1 MKNLV
6 ISILFLMSSNI
17 LKAQE
22 FKFTGNEPGWLL
34 EVFENSIELSRDYGS
49 LSTTYLISKMK
60 KDEGFWYFEGE
71 VKLNS
76 QIDKVKIIITKEN
89 CKDSMSGEIYPYSIT
104 IIRGFE
110 ILKGCGRK
118 AKE

>member
-1 MKNLV
+1 MLR
-6 ISILFLMSSNI
+6 S
-17 LKAQE
+17 QE

-34 EVFENSIELSRDYGS
+34 EVFENTIEFSRDYGK
-49 LSTTYLISKMK
+49 LSTTYIISKTK

-76 QIDKVKIIITKEN
+76 QTDRIKIIIVKEN
-89 CKDSMSGEIYPYSIT
+89 CKDSMSGENYPYSIN

-110 ILKGCGRK
+110 LLKGCGRK